1 MKPTTLMKAAVAA
14 AALALPNVAF
24 ADWAPAGPITL
35 QIGFG
40 AGGSTDTLG
49 RAIGAAIEN
58 DTGWD
63 VIVENRPGGGGVA
76 MLSTLMNEEPD
87 GLTIGMGVTVATV
100 MNLAMRGDQLPFTIE
115 SFDYL
120 GTVVLAPVSVVA
132 LSSAPYDT
140 FDEFIAYSVEN
151 GGSLVGFDGGPQR
164 LIMQAINNSTG
175 SQVELVSHQSGAE
188 IITGLLGGQLD
199 AGSSA
204 GEHIQYLESGDL
216 KMLAAVT
223 QSRHAY
229 SPDTQTLVEQGYPY
243 SVEPYFYLAAP
254 AGLDTEAQ
262 AALAGAIADA
272 LESDA
277 LVELIENVMQS
288 EATNLGP
295 EGTEAKLTNG
305 LGDAQALIAAAAQ

>member
-1 MKPTTLMKAAVAA
+1 MTLTTLMKAAVTAA
-14 AALALPNVAF
+14 AFAMPGAALA
-24 ADWAPAGPITL
+24 DWTPAGPITL

-49 RAIGAAIEN
+49 RAIAAAVEEN
-58 DTGWD
+58 TGWD
-63 VIVENRPGGGGVA
+63 VIVENRPGGGGIA
-76 MLSTLMNEEPD
+76 MLSTLMNEDPD

-132 LSSAPYDT
+132 VSSAPYDT
-140 FDEFIAYSVEN
+140 FAEFIDYSIEN

-164 LIMQAINNSTG
+164 LIMQSINNTTG

-199 AGSSA
+199 AGFSA

-216 KMLAAVT
+216 KMLAVAT
-223 QSRHAY
+223 QARHPY

-254 AGLDTEAQ
+254 AGLEPEVQ

-272 LESDA
+272 IQSEE
-277 LVELIENVMQS
+277 LVELIENVMQT

-295 EGTEAKLTNG
+295 DGTEAKLTSG
-305 LGDAQALIAAAAQ
+305 LGDAQALIAAAAE